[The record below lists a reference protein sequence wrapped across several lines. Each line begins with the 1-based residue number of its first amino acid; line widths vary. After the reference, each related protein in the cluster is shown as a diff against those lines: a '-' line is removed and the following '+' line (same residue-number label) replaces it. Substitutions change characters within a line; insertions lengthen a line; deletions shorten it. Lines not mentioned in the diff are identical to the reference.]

1 MKNKQWISGQK
12 MFFLLDRHKR
22 YDCVLVQGLSWMIF
36 SFSPLDLSLLAI
48 SFWFVL
54 AILSLFLSRIHG
66 FHLCRMFLPGTAGS
80 ILLTMSGF
88 LGLDGSPQAKTIP
101 LGLPGLPF
109 HLRQDALSSFFL
121 LIIGFVSLGI
131 SIFSSGYFK
140 DDHHGK
146 EIGFLLFQYHLF
158 LISMTLVLLSSDSYL
173 FLLSWESMAMTSYFL
188 VVSDHE
194 KDVVRQAGFLY
205 LLLAHIGTLALFLS
219 FGILSSGGGLQ
230 DFSGYAFEQMEKGQH
245 SSLAL
250 TMAFFLAF
258 FGFGAK
264 AGILPLHIWLP
275 EAHPVAPSPISALL
289 SGVMLKVAIYGMV
302 RVWFDLIGI
311 HFLSW
316 KWGMVVLAVGLFTAL
331 FGILFALTQND
342 LKRLLAYSSIDNI
355 GIIVMG
361 LGLSIIFFG
370 TGHPVPGALGLIA
383 ALYHSLNHAVFK
395 GLLFLGAGSILHAS
409 GETNLNRMGGLI
421 RSMPQTAI
429 LYLVAILSISA
440 IPPLNGFVSEWLTFQ
455 TALSVPLLETGGIR
469 SMVALS
475 AAGLALVSALTAMC
489 FVKVYGIGFLGV
501 PRTAPM
507 PKRHEATIPERLGM
521 LWLASGC
528 LLLGCLPTIVVRYLE
543 TITISLTGGG
553 LGKNANGAGWLW
565 LVPQSA
571 RRASYSPIVFLA
583 VIVVTTLLTFLVI
596 RILFRRKTRTSASWN
611 CGYPARTSRM
621 QDTADSFSQPIRH
634 FFSPVYKMTRHLPLP
649 TDEKPIFFVEI
660 DDQSWFLFYRPIQK
674 IVEKMSALAGKL
686 QTGKISVYL
695 TYSFLTL
702 LFLLFLV
709 KSP

>member
-1 MKNKQWISGQK
+1 
-12 MFFLLDRHKR
+12 
-22 YDCVLVQGLSWMIF
+22 MIF
-36 SFSPLDLSLLAI
+36 SFTPLDLSLSAI
-48 SFWFVL
+48 VYWFVL
-54 AILSLFLSRIHG
+54 AILSLLLSRIPRVPLHQ
-66 FHLCRMFLPGTAGS
+66 MFLPGAAGS
-80 ILLTMSGF
+80 LLLAISGF
-88 LGLDGSPQAKTIP
+88 SGLNGSSQTKIIP

-109 HLRQDALSSFFL
+109 HLHQDALSSLFL
-121 LIIGFVSLGI
+121 LLIGFVSFGI
-131 SIFSSGYFK
+131 SVFAAGYFK
-140 DDHHGK
+140 EDHHRSDL
-146 EIGFLLFQYHLF
+146 GFLSFQYNLF
-158 LISMTLVLLSSDSYL
+158 LISMTLVLLSADSYL

-188 VVSDHE
+188 VVTDHG

-219 FGILSSGGGLQ
+219 FGILSSGGGLS
-230 DFSGYAFEQMEKGQH
+230 DFSGYAFDSMAKGHH
-245 SSLAL
+245 SSFAMA
-250 TMAFFLAF
+250 MAFFLAF

-264 AGILPLHIWLP
+264 AGIFPLHIWLP

-289 SGVMLKVAIYGMV
+289 SGVMLKIAIYGMI
-302 RVWFDLIGI
+302 RVWFNLIGVQY
-311 HFLSW
+311 LSW
-316 KWGMVVLAVGLFTAL
+316 KWGAVVLAVGLFTAL

-370 TGHPVPGALGLIA
+370 TGHPIPGALGLIA

-395 GLLFLGAGSILHAS
+395 GILFLGAGSILHSS
-409 GETNLNRMGGLI
+409 GEKNLNRMGGLI
-421 RSMPQTAI
+421 RSMPQTAA

-455 TALSVPLLETGGIR
+455 TALSVPLLDTGGIR
-469 SMVALS
+469 SLVALS

-501 PRTAPM
+501 PRTQPL
-507 PKRHEATIPERLGM
+507 PERHEATVFERLGM
-521 LWLASGC
+521 FWLAAGC
-528 LLLGCLPTIVVRYLE
+528 LALGCLPTFVVRHLE
-543 TITISLTGGG
+543 TISVSLTGEG
-553 LGKNANGAGWLW
+553 LGKDANNAGWLW
-565 LVPQSA
+565 LVPESA
-571 RRASYSPIVFLA
+571 RRASYSPFVFLV
-583 VIVVTTLLTFLVI
+583 VIVGATLLTFFAI
-596 RILFRRKTRTSASWN
+596 RFLFNKKTRKTSSWN
-611 CGYPARTSRM
+611 CGYPVRTSRM

-634 FFSPVYKMTRHLPLP
+634 FFSPAYRMTRHLPLP

-674 IVEKMSALAGKL
+674 LVEKLSALFGKL

>member
-1 MKNKQWISGQK
+1 
-12 MFFLLDRHKR
+12 
-22 YDCVLVQGLSWMIF
+22 MIF

-48 SFWFVL
+48 GFWFVL
-54 AILSLFLSRIHG
+54 AILSLLLSR
-66 FHLCRMFLPGTAGS
+66 FPRFPLYQMFLPGTAAS
-80 ILLTMSGF
+80 LLLAISGF
-88 LGLDGSPQAKTIP
+88 SGLNGSSQTKIIP

-109 HLRQDALSSFFL
+109 HLHQDALSSFFL
-121 LIIGFVSLGI
+121 LIIGFVSFGI
-131 SIFSSGYFK
+131 SVFSAGYFK
-140 DDHHGK
+140 NDHHRSNL
-146 EIGFLLFQYHLF
+146 GFLLFQYHLF
-158 LISMTLVLLSSDSYL
+158 LISMALVLLSADSYL

-188 VVSDHE
+188 VVTDHE

-219 FGILSSGGGLQ
+219 FGILSFRGGLS
-230 DFSGYAFEQMEKGQH
+230 DFSGYAFDQMANGQH
-245 SSLAL
+245 SSFTLA
-250 TMAFFLAF
+250 MAFFLAF

-264 AGILPLHIWLP
+264 AGIIPLHIWLP

-289 SGVMLKVAIYGMV
+289 SGVMLKIAIYGMI
-302 RVWFDLIGI
+302 RVWFDLIGV

-316 KWGMVVLAVGLFTAL
+316 KWGAVVLVVGLLTAL

-361 LGLSIIFFG
+361 LGLSVIFFG
-370 TGHPVPGALGLIA
+370 TGHPIPGALGLIA
-383 ALYHSLNHAVFK
+383 SLYHSLNHAVFK
-395 GLLFLGAGSILHAS
+395 GLLFLGAGSILHSS
-409 GETNLNRMGGLI
+409 GEQNLNRMGGLI
-421 RSMPQTAI
+421 RSMPQTAT

-469 SMVALS
+469 SLVALS

-501 PRTAPM
+501 PRTHPL
-507 PKRHEATIPERLGM
+507 PERHEATIPERLGM
-521 LWLASGC
+521 LWLAAGC
-528 LLLGCLPTIVVRYLE
+528 LVLGCIPTIVVRYLE

-553 LGKNANGAGWLW
+553 LGKDANGAGWLW

-571 RRASYSPIVFLA
+571 RRASYSPFVFLV
-583 VIVVTTLLTFLVI
+583 VIVGATLLTFLVI
-596 RILFRRKTRTSASWN
+596 RILFNKKTRPSSAWN
-611 CGYPARTSRM
+611 CGYPVRTSRM
-621 QDTADSFSQPIRH
+621 QDTAESFSQPIRH
-634 FFSPVYKMTRHLPLP
+634 FFSPVYRMTRHLPLP

-674 IVEKMSALAGKL
+674 LVEKLSALAGKL

-702 LFLLFLV
+702 LLLLFLV

>member
-1 MKNKQWISGQK
+1 
-12 MFFLLDRHKR
+12 
-22 YDCVLVQGLSWMIF
+22 MIP
-36 SFSPLDLSLLAI
+36 SFSPLDLSLWVVGLWFLLAI
-48 SFWFVL
+48 V
-54 AILSLFLSRIHG
+54 SLLLSRIPG
-66 FHLCRMFLPGTAGS
+66 FPLYKMFLPGIAGS
-80 ILLTMSGF
+80 LLLAISGF
-88 LGLDGSPQAKTIP
+88 SGLNGTSQTKIVP

-109 HLRQDALSSFFL
+109 HLHQDALSSFFL
-121 LIIGFVSLGI
+121 LIIGFVSFGI

-140 DDHHGK
+140 GDLQRNDL
-146 EIGFLLFQYHLF
+146 GFLILQYYLF
-158 LISMTLVLLSSDSYL
+158 LISMTLVVLSADSYL

-188 VVSDHE
+188 VVTDHG

-219 FGILSSGGGLQ
+219 FGILSSGGGFS
-230 DFSGYAFEQMEKGQH
+230 DFSGYAFDHMAKAQH
-245 SSLAL
+245 SSFTLA
-250 TMAFFLAF
+250 MAFFLAF

-264 AGILPLHIWLP
+264 AGIIPLHIWLP

-289 SGVMLKVAIYGMV
+289 SGVMLKIAIYGMI
-302 RVWFDLIGI
+302 RVWFDLIGVQ
-311 HFLSW
+311 FLSW
-316 KWGMVVLAVGLFTAL
+316 KWGAVVLVVGLLTAL

-361 LGLSIIFFG
+361 LGLSVIFFG
-370 TGHPVPGALGLIA
+370 TGHPIPGALGLIA
-383 ALYHSLNHAVFK
+383 ALYHTLNHAVFK
-395 GLLFLGAGSILHAS
+395 GLLFLGAGSILHSS
-409 GETNLNRMGGLI
+409 GEKNLNRMGGLI
-421 RSMPQTAI
+421 RSMPQTAA

-455 TALSVPLLETGGIR
+455 TALSVPLLQTGGIR
-469 SMVALS
+469 SLVALS
-475 AAGLALVSALTAMC
+475 AASLALVSALTAMC

-501 PRTAPM
+501 PRSQPM
-507 PKRHEATIPERLGM
+507 AKRHEATIPERIGM
-521 LWLASGC
+521 AWLAAGC
-528 LLLGCLPTIVVRYLE
+528 LLLGCIPTIVVQYLE
-543 TITISLTGGG
+543 TITRSLTGNG

-571 RRASYSPIVFLA
+571 RRASYSPFIFLV
-583 VIVVTTLLTFLVI
+583 VIVGATLLTFLLI
-596 RILFRRKTRTSASWN
+596 RIIFNKKTRSSAAWN
-611 CGYPARTSRM
+611 CGYPVRTSRM

-634 FFSPVYKMTRHLPLP
+634 FFSPVYRMTRHLPLP
-649 TDEKPIFFVEI
+649 TDEKPVFFVEI

-674 IVEKMSALAGKL
+674 LVEILSALAGKL
-686 QTGKISVYL
+686 QTGKISIYL